1 MTSDFCNGFLHDTGT
16 QAAEGKTDK
25 LDLMKLKTF
34 MLQRLLYLKKAKKTY
49 RIRKNFQI
57 MYLIKRLVP

>member
-16 QAAEGKTDK
+16 PAAKGKTDK
-25 LDLMKLKTF
+25 LDFMKLKTL
-34 MLQRLLYLKKAKKTY
+34 MLQRLLYFKKVKKTY
-49 RIRKNFQI
+49 RMRKNVQI